1 MLTADYIRQISGT
14 AAADKEVE
22 RLTALMPSLKST
34 FDRAIILS
42 D

>member
-1 MLTADYIRQISGT
+1 MLTADYIRNISGT

-22 RLTALMPSLKST
+22 RLTRLLPNTSST
-34 FDRAIILS
+34 FDRNMLLS